1 LEKIKLEN
9 GLKYKDLIEE
19 IEKKIKEKNNI
30 DDKIQIIIIRYK
42 IFELFTDNSFGENKM
57 LEREKEYKK
66 IFNENNKKYNKKD
79 IIEILL
85 KSNYN
90 DLENLKEEIEILNL
104 DEKNIKEYLQ
114 LLDYLHKMYKDEKNI
129 DKEKIKEYYKK
140 ICRTMCENAI
150 IKISNSNK
158 DMINEKKSE
167 ILSSLLYYNNHSIEN
182 LIDINKSGI
191 NCLL

>member
-1 LEKIKLEN
+1 
-9 GLKYKDLIEE
+9 
-19 IEKKIKEKNNI
+19 
-30 DDKIQIIIIRYK
+30 
-42 IFELFTDNSFGENKM
+42 M

-90 DLENLKEEIEILNL
+90 DLENLNEEIEILNL

-129 DKEKIKEYYKK
+129 DKEKIEEYYKK

-191 NCLL
+191 NCLLEKEIKHTKSTKSKNIKQTKTTKKPSKTPKNRSRMNKTKNI